1 MLKDQMEDLL
11 AQYKKLQSDHKRFI
25 RRTHEQTETG
35 QRLLVDL
42 VKQNKA
48 LEEEME
54 QTEAYEKILHGKC
67 DEKVALFKQ
76 FDASVTDELKKL
88 EDEYNTLLE
97 LLQEQEAKV
106 SMELPLSETL
116 QVKFKT
122 ENNSYDSQRNLYM
135 ELQAEETTLNKSIV
149 RSTKEIARLRR
160 MKVHLRGEINTR
172 REAANQHLKTL
183 SGSLKY
189 LERDIYEV
197 NRKLYS
203 AEAENAQFRRAIAYL
218 RAEISTMETEAE
230 TYRSERL
237 EIREEVKALHIVF
250 DRRWSEDKHLL
261 EVYLEKEH
269 KALRALEEHIE
280 RVRERNGRVNYV
292 SDELQLN
299 YEGLAF
305 LVKSKPTIQVKFS
318 LRPSQGELC
327 HYCLA
332 DSIGTL
338 EKRNARFCNCEPKD
352 A

>member
-1 MLKDQMEDLL
+1 MDMLSTADDSYQREVVSLEYTLQREADRNKMLKDQMEDLL

-160 MKVHLRGEINTR
+160 MK
-172 REAANQHLKTL
+172 
-183 SGSLKY
+183 
-189 LERDIYEV
+189 
-197 NRKLYS
+197 
-203 AEAENAQFRRAIAYL
+203 AIAYL

-318 LRPSQGELC
+318 LRPSQGLWKC
-327 HYCLA
+327 TG
-332 DSIGTL
+332 SRTL
-338 EKRNARFCNCEPKD
+338 RCKKSNLPHQQSLFGEFQHQLSLQSRL
-352 A
+352 